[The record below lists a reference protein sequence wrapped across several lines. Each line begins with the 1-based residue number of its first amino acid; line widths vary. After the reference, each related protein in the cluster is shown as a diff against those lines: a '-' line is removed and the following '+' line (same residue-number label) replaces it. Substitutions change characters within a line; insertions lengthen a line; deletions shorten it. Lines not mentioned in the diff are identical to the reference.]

1 MRLPFRIDFGR
12 ALFAVALAVLLYF
25 VALNETNPED
35 RQQLSSTIPVQV
47 VNVPPGL
54 VTVNQPPPVRVWAR
68 APRSVL
74 NRLRPES
81 FTAQLDASGAHAGDN
96 ETLPISVISSDPDVR
111 DVTAEPG
118 TASLRLDEQRPQVL
132 PVRVNLTG
140 QVAPGYV
147 RGDPTADPPRVTVI
161 GPSSLVGRAAEA
173 VVDVSV
179 DRVTVPINGVYTPR
193 IVDARGDD
201 LRDLN
206 LRAEP
211 PSVTVTVPIN
221 QQTQYKEVGVRANTV
236 GNPAPGYVLL
246 PLEINPSTV
255 TLRGNPADLEATNF
269 VSTQPIDVNGISSTV
284 VRSVPLDPPSSTL
297 LLQPGQTVTVTAK
310 VAPLTTTQTV
320 RVPPSVIN
328 VGGNVQL
335 VRPPDPVSVTVS
347 GPAPALANLA
357 LSANDFRVVLDMQG
371 KGAGRT
377 DVQPKVQLP
386 AGLNLESVQPASV
399 PVELRDVPPT
409 PVPTP
414 TAVPAG

>member
-1 MRLPFRIDFGR
+1 
-12 ALFAVALAVLLYF
+12 
-25 VALNETNPED
+25 
-35 RQQLSSTIPVQV
+35 
-47 VNVPPGL
+47 
-54 VTVNQPPPVRVWAR
+54 VRVWVR

-74 NRLRPES
+74 NRLRPEG
-81 FTAQLDASGAHAGDN
+81 FTAQLDASGARAGDN
-96 ETLPISVISSDPDVR
+96 QSLPIVVIPSDPDVR
-111 DVTAEPG
+111 DVQAEPS
-118 TASLRLDEQRPQVL
+118 TSTLRLDEQRPQVL

-147 RGDPTADPPRVTVI
+147 RGDATADPQRVTVV

-206 LRAEP
+206 LRADP
-211 PSVTVTVPIN
+211 PSVTVAVPIN
-221 QQTQYKEVGVRANTV
+221 QQTQYKEVGVRATTV
-236 GNPAPGYVLL
+236 GNPAAGYVLL
-246 PLEINPSTV
+246 PLEVSPSTV
-255 TLRGNPADLEATNF
+255 TLRGNAADLEGANF
-269 VSTQPIDVNGISSTV
+269 VSTQPIDVTGLSSTV
-284 VRSVPLDPPSSTL
+284 VRNVALDPPSSTL
-297 LLQPGQTVTVTAK
+297 LLQPGQTVTVTAR
-310 VAPLTTTQTV
+310 VTPLTTTQTV

-371 KGAGRT
+371 KAAGRWEV
-377 DVQPKVQLP
+377 DPRVQLP
-386 AGLNLESVQPASV
+386 AGLNMDSVQPSKAI
-399 PVELRDVPPT
+399 VELRDVPPT

-414 TAVPAG
+414 TAAPPPA